1 MFNITE
7 LASKLGVCEKRVHNI
22 ARDRGWECEKIGR
35 VKLYDIDDDDIEQF
49 KREKE
54 AVNSET
60 RLQRERIMSMQLIDL
75 TVLMDKAIGKKL
87 FYTDKAITMTPSYV
101 SLGWNSNDINK
112 KNQNMKGCGKT
123 GPRICSVE
131 DYKKVTEEVEKLLI
145 DNIKL
150 KSVDI
155 YNSLLDDG
163 LLTFESG
170 EITRKSV
177 NVRVNTIREKVLN
190 LYRRQI
196 NQPNVANQNI

>member
-7 LASKLGVCEKRVHNI
+7 LANKLGICEKHVYNV
-22 ARDRGWECEKIGR
+22 AKDRGWESEKIGKI
-35 VKLYDIDDDDIEQF
+35 KLYDVSDEDIEEYR
-49 KREKE
+49 REKE
-54 AVNSET
+54 SSNPET
-60 RLQRERIMSMQLIDL
+60 KMQRDRTMLAQLIDL

-87 FYTDKAITMTPSYV
+87 SYTDKAITMKPSYI
-101 SLGWNSNDINK
+101 SLGWNGKEINK
-112 KNQNMKGCGKT
+112 KNPNMKGCGRT
-123 GPRICSVE
+123 GPRLCSAD
-131 DYKKVTEEVEKLLI
+131 DYKKVTEKIEKLLI

-150 KSVDI
+150 RSVDI

-190 LYRRQI
+190 LYSKSWRC
-196 NQPNVANQNI
+196 